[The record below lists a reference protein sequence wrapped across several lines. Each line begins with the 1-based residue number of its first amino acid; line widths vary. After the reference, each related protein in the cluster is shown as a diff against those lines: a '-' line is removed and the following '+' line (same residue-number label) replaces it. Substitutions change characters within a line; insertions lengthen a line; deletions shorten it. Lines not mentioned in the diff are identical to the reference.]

1 MGILP
6 KRVYGAWG
14 WVTHGPKKKK
24 KKAKKNVRVVG
35 GPIERFI
42 QKHSRLPLFLHCSMS
57 FFFVSFLGLLILFLW
72 FGVQLSFSLVDLF
85 VVIHPR
91 ILFAPLIEVDMQV
104 PR

>member
-1 MGILP
+1 MAP
-6 KRVYGAWG
+6 KKSI
-14 WVTHGPKKKK
+14 KKKK
-24 KKAKKNVRVVG
+24 EKKNVRVVG
-35 GPIERFI
+35 GPIESI
-42 QKHSRLPLFLHCSMS
+42 QKHSRLPLFLHCSMR